1 MKILKPNFWNRKNN
15 IVSYFLFP
23 FSCIYQLLFFLKKKL
38 TSELSFKIPVIC
50 IGNLYVGG
58 TGKTPL
64 SILIAKELIINKKK
78 PAIIK
83 KYYPEHS
90 DEHNLINAKLD
101 SLFLHKKR
109 TKALEEAINRDCN
122 FAILDDGFQDYSIK
136 KDLNI
141 LCFNSEQSIGNGMII
156 PSGPLRE
163 KLSSIKK
170 SKIVVINGNKNQSF
184 ENEIKN
190 ISKTVKILYSKY
202 IPTNI
207 EKFKNKSLFAFAG
220 IGNPSN
226 FFNLLTDNQLKIK
239 KKIEFPDHYEFK
251 KIEIQ
256 KMLNVAEKEGLQLIT
271 TEKDYFRIKKFQ
283 FENINFLKV
292 KLEIEKKDELIN
304 YILKL
309 K

>member
-109 TKALEEAINRDCN
+109 AKALEEAINRDCN
-122 FAILDDGFQDYSIK
+122 FAISSVISIFSFFSTSCSSFFRTSPEI
-136 KDLNI
+136 I
-141 LCFNSEQSIGNGMII
+141 LLSRSSSCF
-156 PSGPLRE
+156 R
-163 KLSSIKK
+163 
-170 SKIVVINGNKNQSF
+170 F
-184 ENEIKN
+184 
-190 ISKTVKILYSKY
+190 
-202 IPTNI
+202 
-207 EKFKNKSLFAFAG
+207 
-220 IGNPSN
+220 
-226 FFNLLTDNQLKIK
+226 
-239 KKIEFPDHYEFK
+239 
-251 KIEIQ
+251 
-256 KMLNVAEKEGLQLIT
+256 LI
-271 TEKDYFRIKKFQ
+271 
-283 FENINFLKV
+283 
-292 KLEIEKKDELIN
+292 
-304 YILKL
+304 
-309 K
+309 